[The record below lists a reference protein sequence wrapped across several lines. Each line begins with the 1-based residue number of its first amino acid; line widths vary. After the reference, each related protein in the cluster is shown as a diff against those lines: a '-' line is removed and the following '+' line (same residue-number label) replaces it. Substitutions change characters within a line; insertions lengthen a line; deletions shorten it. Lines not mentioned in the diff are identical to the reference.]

1 MLARKDNSQHFIR
14 DSEIQSNIMD
24 SMNQVCPFAGNSDL
38 YGIGVRIGLYAQWA
52 ATLLVTL
59 FSPEDEET
67 FRIVNL
73 IIQSAI
79 FLGIYSQSSKCGRI
93 QISSV
98 LGYSISSH
106 IFRRQAKLN
115 YFAPFALAAFRKG

>member
-1 MLARKDNSQHFIR
+1 MVGETVFGAESYFYFSILRMLARKGNSQHFIG

-73 IIQSAI
+73 II
-79 FLGIYSQSSKCGRI
+79 
-93 QISSV
+93 
-98 LGYSISSH
+98 
-106 IFRRQAKLN
+106 
-115 YFAPFALAAFRKG
+115 